1 MCGRFVMVSFDE
13 VRGIVHRI
21 EQRQSLLQLPDWPL
35 VGPQADGERAAQLL
49 ARPNAYPGSR
59 IAVFGSAQ
67 ALGVEPERAVAAHTL
82 GNGAWPVDAMA
93 GAQGEEASAS
103 VLSEQGEEASASA
116 LDEQGEEAQ
125 AGATLRASE
134 SGPSAE
140 SPGNNA
146 TTRVPEYAS
155 ASCAEA
161 QGASGY
167 AQALGID
174 YLTWGYAVDWQRNPV
189 FNTRIES
196 ALSGRGMW
204 RASIEQRRCV
214 VPTAGFFEPHAQ
226 EKIASRRTG
235 RPVKRPYLFGR
246 ADGTPTL
253 LAGVFD
259 KGQCSIVTTQPNAS
273 VAPVHNRMPLVLE
286 PAEALTWIGG
296 SLDDIAQLADRSRE
310 LLAVA
315 PEDALTPPPDSRD
328 DGASS
333 GQLSLF

>member
-35 VGPQADGERAAQLL
+35 IGPQADGGRAAQLL

-67 ALGVEPERAVAAHTL
+67 ALGVEPEGAMAVHTL
-82 GNGAWPVDAMA
+82 RSGAWPAGTMA
-93 GAQGEEASAS
+93 GAR
-103 VLSEQGEEASASA
+103 GEEASASA
-116 LDEQGEEAQ
+116 LDEQGEEVQ

-140 SPGNNA
+140 SLGNDA

-161 QGASGY
+161 QGASECV
-167 AQALGID
+167 QALGID

-204 RASIEQRRCV
+204 CASIEQRRCV

-246 ADGTPTL
+246 ANGTPTL

-315 PEDALTPPPDSRD
+315 PEDALTPPPDSHD

>member
-35 VGPQADGERAAQLL
+35 VGPRVDEERAARLM

-59 IAVFGSAQ
+59 IVVFG
-67 ALGVEPERAVAAHTL
+67 
-82 GNGAWPVDAMA
+82 
-93 GAQGEEASAS
+93 
-103 VLSEQGEEASASA
+103 
-116 LDEQGEEAQ
+116 DEQ
-125 AGATLRASE
+125 T
-134 SGPSAE
+134 
-140 SPGNNA
+140 
-146 TTRVPEYAS
+146 
-155 ASCAEA
+155 
-161 QGASGY
+161 
-167 AQALGID
+167 LGID
-174 YLTWGYAVDWQRNPV
+174 YLTWGFAVDWQRNRV

-204 RASIEQRRCV
+204 RESIEQRRCI

-226 EKIASRRTG
+226 EKIASRKTG

-259 KGQCSIVTTQPNAS
+259 EGQCSIVTTQPNS
-273 VAPVHNRMPLVLE
+273 QVAPVHNRMPLVLE
-286 PAEALTWIGG
+286 PAEVSTWIHGT
-296 SLDDIAQLADRSRE
+296 LDDIAQLADCSRE

-315 PEDALTPPPDSRD
+315 PEDALDQPRNPHED
-328 DGASS
+328 DASS
-333 GQLSLF
+333 DQLSLF

>member
-1 MCGRFVMVSFDE
+1 MVSFDE

-35 VGPQADGERAAQLL
+35 IGPQVDGEQAVRLL

-67 ALGVEPERAVAAHTL
+67 ALGVEPEGVMAVRTPRS
-82 GNGAWPVDAMA
+82 GARLADAMA
-93 GAQGEEASAS
+93 GARGEEASAS
-103 VLSEQGEEASASA
+103 VLSTE
-116 LDEQGEEAQ
+116 GEEAQ
-125 AGATLRASE
+125 AGATLPASE
-134 SGPSAE
+134 SGLSAE
-140 SPGNNA
+140 SLGNDA
-146 TTRVPEYAS
+146 AACVPEYAS

-161 QGASGY
+161 QGASECV
-167 AQALGID
+167 QALGID

-315 PEDALTPPPDSRD
+315 PEDALTPPPDSHD

>member
-67 ALGVEPERAVAAHTL
+67 ALGVEPEGAMAVHTL
-82 GNGAWPVDAMA
+82 RSGAWPAGTMA
-93 GAQGEEASAS
+93 GARGEEASAS
-103 VLSEQGEEASASA
+103 VLSG
-116 LDEQGEEAQ
+116 QGEEAQ
-125 AGATLRASE
+125 ADTMPHALE
-134 SGPSAE
+134 SGLSAE
-140 SPGNNA
+140 SLGNDA
-146 TTRVPEYAS
+146 AVCVPEYAS

-161 QGASGY
+161 QGASECV
-167 AQALGID
+167 QALGID

-214 VPTAGFFEPHAQ
+214 VPTAGFFEPHTQ

-286 PAEALTWIGG
+286 PAEALTWIDG

-315 PEDALTPPPDSRD
+315 PEDALTSPPYSHD